1 MSQTTALAIAVNDGD
16 HMLGPANAAVIV
28 VHYGDYQCADCRS
41 RHRQVQKLIDSLS
54 NRVRFVY
61 RHFPLIKVHP
71 NALRAAEAAE
81 AAGAQGKFWEM
92 HRLLCAS
99 PNKLRDR
106 DLHGH
111 ARAIGLDVNR
121 FDREMADSTYA
132 SQILKD
138 CYHAINYGISGA
150 PTTFING
157 ELYAMSGVELLTAVE
172 TILADSPTTM
182 KTLTT
187 SSRL

>member
-1 MSQTTALAIAVNDGD
+1 M
-16 HMLGPANAAVIV
+16 H
-28 VHYGDYQCADCRS
+28 C
-41 RHRQVQKLIDSLS
+41 
-54 NRVRFVY
+54 
-61 RHFPLIKVHP
+61 
-71 NALRAAEAAE
+71 AAEAAE

-92 HRLLCAS
+92 HRLSYTS

-111 ARAIGLDVNR
+111 ARAVGLDVDR
-121 FDREMADSTYA
+121 FDRERADSTYA

-138 CYHAINYGISGA
+138 YYHAINYGISGA